1 MSWLPMTAR
10 RPILFGLLAAP
21 LLDVASASLSQ
32 PAILQRA
39 PQVTPAPTVAA
50 ALASIT
56 AVSGCHLDGTVQY
69 A

>member
-1 MSWLPMTAR
+1 MSWLPTNAR

-21 LLDVASASLSQ
+21 LLDIASASLSQ

-50 ALASIT
+50 PASIT
-56 AVSGCHLDGTVQY
+56 SVSSCRLDGTVQY
-69 A
+69 V